1 MLDNNTIQKL
11 HEMKLGV
18 MASSFRQQLE
28 DIDMEKLSFEERFG
42 LIIDAEWATRKSNR
56 LTRLIR
62 GANFDFPGA
71 CLEDIDYR
79 PDRELDKALITRLST
94 CNYVQD
100 RRNLML
106 LGASGSGKTWIACA
120 FGVKAAQNFY
130 TVRYV
135 RLPDLLGELAIAKAE
150 GTYRKVL
157 KQLAGIQLLVIDE
170 WLLYELKDSDVRDIL
185 ELVDRRHKRA
195 STIFC
200 SQFDPGGWHEKLGEP
215 TIADAICDRIV
226 HDSYTLVV
234 KGEES
239 MRKHKG
245 LITAEANKEASPH

>member
-1 MLDNNTIQKL
+1 MLDNNTMQKL
-11 HEMKLGV
+11 TEMKLGV
-18 MASSFRQQLE
+18 MAGAFRQQLE
-28 DIDMEKLSFEERFG
+28 DKNVVELSFEERLG
-42 LIIDAEWATRKSNR
+42 LIVDAEWAARKSNR

-62 GANFDFPGA
+62 SANFDFPSA
-71 CLEDIDYR
+71 CIEDIEYR
-79 PDRELDKALITRLST
+79 PDRELDKSLITRLAT
-94 CNYVQD
+94 CNYIQD

-130 TVRYV
+130 TVRYI

-150 GTYRKVL
+150 GTYRKIL
-157 KQLAGIQLLVIDE
+157 KQLTGVQLLIIDE
-170 WLLYELKDSDVRDIL
+170 WLLYDLKDSDVRDIL
-185 ELVDRRHKRA
+185 EIVDRRHKRV

-200 SQFDPGGWHEKLGEP
+200 SQYDTGGWHEKLGEP

-226 HDSYTLVV
+226 HDSYTLVI

-245 LITAEANKEASPH
+245 LTASTHEASPQ

>member
-1 MLDNNTIQKL
+1 MLDNATIQKL
-11 HEMKLGV
+11 HDMKLGV
-18 MASSFRQQLE
+18 MATAFKHQLE
-28 DIDMEKLSFEERFG
+28 DKGASELSFEERFG
-42 LIIDAEWATRKSNR
+42 LIVDAEWATRKSNR

-71 CLEDIDYR
+71 CVEDIEYR
-79 PDRELDKALITRLST
+79 PDRELDKALIARLSA
-94 CNYVQD
+94 CNYIQD

-130 TVRYV
+130 TVRYL
-135 RLPDLLGELAIAKAE
+135 RLPDLLGELAVAKAE
-150 GTYRKVL
+150 GTYRKTL
-157 KQLAGIQLLVIDE
+157 KQLSQVQLLIIDE
-170 WLLYELKDSDVRDIL
+170 WLLYDLKESDVRDIL
-185 ELVDRRHKRA
+185 EIVDRRHKRT

-200 SQFDPGGWHEKLGEP
+200 SQYDVGGWYEKLGEA

-226 HDSYTLVV
+226 HDSYTLVI

-245 LITAEANKEASPH
+245 LATDMGASPH